1 MRDWAGKRYWI
12 IGASEGLGRALA
24 FKMSEAGA
32 DLILSGR
39 REEPLQKLAVE
50 LSGAT
55 QVQVVDV
62 ADQTSVDAAVE
73 AIGVIDGLVFLAGVY
88 WPMDAKEWD
97 HDHGIAMAD
106 VNFTGQFRV
115 LGRVVPQMVDR
126 GAGHIVLTASL
137 SAFRGLP
144 GAIGYSA
151 SKAGILALA
160 ESMRCDLRKTCVE
173 VQVTNPGFIRTRL
186 TDKNDFDMPFLMEPD
201 EAADQVFAHM
211 NSRAFKRSF
220 PRLFSM
226 VFRGSQ
232 LMPDWLYFRIFG

>member
-1 MRDWAGKRYWI
+1 MRDWTGKRYWI

-39 REEPLQKLAVE
+39 REEPLQELAAE

-62 ADQTSVDAAVE
+62 ADQTSVDAAVK

-88 WPMDAKEWD
+88 WPMDANKWD

-160 ESMRCDLRKTCVE
+160 ESMRCDLRNTGVE

-186 TDKNDFDMPFLMEPD
+186 TDKNDFDMPFLMEPE
-201 EAADQVFAHM
+201 EAADQVFMHM

>member
-73 AIGVIDGLVFLAGVY
+73 AIGVIDGMVFLAGVY

-160 ESMRCDLRKTCVE
+160 ESMRCDLRKTGVE

-220 PRLFSM
+220 PWLFSM

>member
-24 FKMSEAGA
+24 FKMSGAGA
-32 DLILSGR
+32 ELVLSGR
-39 REEPLQKLAVE
+39 REEPLRKLGAE
-50 LSGAT
+50 LPGVA

-73 AIGVIDGLVFLAGVY
+73 AIGLIDGLVFLAGVY
-88 WPMDAKEWD
+88 WPMDAKNWD
-97 HDHGIAMAD
+97 HDHAIAMAD

-115 LGRVVPQMVDR
+115 LGRVVPQMIDR

-160 ESMRCDLRKTCVE
+160 ESMRCDLRKTGVE

-186 TDKNDFDMPFLMEPD
+186 TDKNDFNMPFLMQPD

>member
-39 REEPLQKLAVE
+39 REEPLRKLAAE
-50 LSGAT
+50 LPGVA
-55 QVQVVDV
+55 QVQVMDV

-73 AIGVIDGLVFLAGVY
+73 TIGLIDGLVFLAGVY

-160 ESMRCDLRKTCVE
+160 ESMRCDLHKTGVE

-220 PRLFSM
+220 PRLFSI
-226 VFRGSQ
+226 VFRGRQ

>member
-1 MRDWAGKRYWI
+1 MREWAGKRYWL

-24 FKMSEAGA
+24 MKMSEAGA

-39 REEPLQKLAVE
+39 REAPLKERA
-50 LSGAT
+50 AT
-55 QVQVVDV
+55 LTGTAEVQTVDV
-62 ADQTSVDAAVE
+62 ADQASVDAAVQS
-73 AIGVIDGLVFLAGVY
+73 IGPIDGMVFLAGIY
-88 WPMDAKEWD
+88 WPMDAKDWD
-97 HDHGIAMAD
+97 HDHGVAMAD

-115 LGRVVPQMVDR
+115 LGRIVPQMVDR
-126 GAGHIVLTASL
+126 DAGHIVLTASL

-144 GAIGYSA
+144 GAVGYSA

-160 ESMRCDLRKTCVE
+160 ESMRCDLRKTGVE

-186 TDKNDFDMPFLMEPD
+186 TDKNDFNMPFLMEPED
-201 EAADQVFAHM
+201 AAEQVFAHM

-220 PRLFSM
+220 PRVFSW